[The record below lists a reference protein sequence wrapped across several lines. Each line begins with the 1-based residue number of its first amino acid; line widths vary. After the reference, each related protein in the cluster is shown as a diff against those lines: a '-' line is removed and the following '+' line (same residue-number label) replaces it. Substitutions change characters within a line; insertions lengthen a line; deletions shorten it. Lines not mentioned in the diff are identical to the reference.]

1 MKKLACKISQQG
13 FSFFALLLLSLSL
26 QGCSIVSGVVAV
38 SAATSAEEH
47 SAYTDYLFA
56 AMAHNQSLTQ
66 QGQQIEPIL
75 SEQTWLNE
83 VYKPKSAYAY
93 YYDSNRNLSN
103 NIIPFEIWEKTEYP
117 KFLEQQKLK
126 QGNARNT
133 GASY

>member
-1 MKKLACKISQQG
+1 MKMLAFKISRQG
-13 FSFFALLLLSLSL
+13 FSFFALLLISLSL
-26 QGCSIVSGVVAV
+26 QSCSVVSGVVAI
-38 SAATSAEEH
+38 SAATSAGEH
-47 SAYTDYLFA
+47 SAYTDYLFT

-75 SEQTWLNE
+75 SEPIWLNE
-83 VYKPKSAYAY
+83 VYKPKLAYAY

-103 NIIPFEIWEKTEYP
+103 NIIPFEIWKKTDYP

-133 GASY
+133 GTSY